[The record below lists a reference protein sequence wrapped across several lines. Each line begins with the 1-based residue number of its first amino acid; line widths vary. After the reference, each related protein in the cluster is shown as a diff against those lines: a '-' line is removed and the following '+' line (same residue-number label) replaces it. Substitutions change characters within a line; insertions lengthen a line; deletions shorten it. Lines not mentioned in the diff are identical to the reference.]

1 MTVATKLCVSRHN
14 SLWFVLIGHNP
25 GAFETD
31 WLTMPVVSL
40 EDHAAVADVFPL
52 RELQGAG
59 FDHKLHFAHF
69 GGGAAGEA
77 ISLFSQ
83 IFLINPG

>member
-1 MTVATKLCVSRHN
+1 
-14 SLWFVLIGHNP
+14 
-25 GAFETD
+25 
-31 WLTMPVVSL
+31 MPVVSL

-69 GGGAAGEA
+69 GDGAAGEA